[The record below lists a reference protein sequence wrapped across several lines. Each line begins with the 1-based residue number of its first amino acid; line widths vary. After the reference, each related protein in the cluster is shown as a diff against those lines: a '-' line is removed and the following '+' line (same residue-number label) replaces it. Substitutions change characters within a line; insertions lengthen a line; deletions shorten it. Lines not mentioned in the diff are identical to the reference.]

1 MIMESQGLS
10 VVIIAKNAEKTIARC
25 LQSVV
30 NLAKE
35 VIVVTNDCTDNT
47 TEIAVTYGATIIDHK
62 WEGFC
67 NQKNFAIELAKYEWI
82 LSIDADEE
90 VSKELSSSIKSFIS
104 KGDQRYVGARVSR
117 KTMFINKWITHG
129 DWYPDKKL
137 RIIRNGH
144 GKFVGGSVH
153 ERLEVE
159 GDIVSLRGDL
169 LHYSGESVNDF
180 IRRNIEYSNLSAR
193 DKINHKKFEPF
204 AMAVL
209 HSFWKFFRCYI
220 IKLGFL
226 DGPEGFFIAK
236 TQSYLSLYKYFL
248 ARNFYKNQEKQ

>member
-35 VIVVTNDCTDNT
+35 IIVVANDCTDNT
-47 TEIAVTYGATIIDHK
+47 AEIAITYGATVIDHK

-67 NQKNFAIELAKYEWI
+67 NQKNFAISLAKYEWI

-90 VSKELSSSIKSFIS
+90 VSKKLASSIKSFIS
-104 KGDQRYVGARVSR
+104 KEDQQHAGARVSR
-117 KTMFINKWITHG
+117 KTMIV
-129 DWYPDKKL
+129 
-137 RIIRNGH
+137 RNGH

-248 ARNFYKNQEKQ
+248 AQNFYKNQEKQ